1 MTTKAEKVAVFRFG
15 VIAPLVCRL
24 FENEQQKR
32 QVRREILEKLWKH
45 PDGGLKRVSERAL
58 RYWLSRYRQHG
69 LDGLYD
75 SLRKARASKGVCRAL
90 SPKLLEAAADLR
102 KELPSRSVRSLIK
115 LLGQRGFDIAGISER
130 TLSRQLKERGVTRQR
145 LERGEGYFQRWEQ
158 VRANDLW
165 QGDTAHGVWLPD
177 PNDPKK
183 VKRTKLI
190 AFIDDA
196 TRVCT
201 HAEFYFD
208 ERLPSLIDTF
218 SKALLKRGRPCRLLL
233 DNAFIY
239 HSNTLEGMCSELQVE
254 LSFCRPRRPQ
264 GKGKIERWILSTKT
278 GFYGEAA
285 RAGLTTLEDLNRYF
299 QAWLAKEYHER
310 VHSELN
316 MTPLER
322 WQMDAHI
329 IRSVSPEEI
338 RRALMLRARRRVHE
352 NTCTVSLEGEE
363 YQTSPPY
370 AGQMVEVRWHPDNFE
385 EIEIWHEGCFV
396 EIAQRVTRSIH
407 VDVKMRVNTEE
418 PSYPPLTSSKQ
429 YLGSLDAQRIEE
441 APGIARIG
449 ELLTCDEFI
458 QLVAVAL
465 KKQLQPAENDRLR
478 LFFVRFAPIK
488 RSLAEAALVQAVDV
502 KGTKLHLR
510 YYLQHLEQVI
520 QSGRRK

>member
-1 MTTKAEKVAVFRFG
+1 MTTKAERLAVFRFAA
-15 VIAPLVCRL
+15 IAPLVCRI
-24 FENEQQKR
+24 FDNEQQRR
-32 QVRREILEKLWKH
+32 QVRQEILEKLWKH
-45 PDGGLKRVSERAL
+45 PDGILKRVSERAL
-58 RYWLSRYRQHG
+58 RYWLKRYRENG

-90 SPKLLEAAADLR
+90 SPKLIEAAADLR
-102 KELPSRSVRSLIK
+102 RELPSRSVRALIK
-115 LLGQRGFDIAGISER
+115 LLAKRGFDTTGISER
-130 TLSRQLKERGVTRQR
+130 TLSRQLKQQGITRQK

-158 VRANDLW
+158 VHANDLW

-183 VKRTKLI
+183 LKRTKLI

-208 ERLPSLIDTF
+208 EKLPSLIDTF

-239 HSNTLEGMCSELQVE
+239 HSNTLDGMCAELQVE

-264 GKGKIERWILSTKT
+264 GKGKIERWILSAKT

-285 RAGLTTLEDLNRYF
+285 RAGLTTLDDLNRYF
-299 QAWLAKEYHER
+299 QAWLSKEYHER
-310 VHSELN
+310 SHSELG

-322 WQMDAHI
+322 WQKDLGV
-329 IRSVSPEEI
+329 IRPVSPEEI
-338 RRALMLRARRRVHE
+338 RRALMLRARRRVHD
-352 NTCTVSLEGEE
+352 NTCTIALEGEE
-363 YQTSPPY
+363 YQASPPY
-370 AGQMVEVRWHPDNFE
+370 AGQLVEVRWHPDNFE

-396 EIAQRVTRSIH
+396 EIARRVTRSFQ
-407 VDVKMRVNTEE
+407 VETKMCVNTEE
-418 PSYPPLTSSKQ
+418 PSYLPLTSSKQ
-429 YLGSLDAQRIEE
+429 YLGDLE
-441 APGIARIG
+441 ATRVKESPGVVRIG
-449 ELLTCDEFI
+449 DLLSCDEFI
-458 QLVAVAL
+458 RLVANVL
-465 KKQLQPAENDRLR
+465 QKQLQPVENDRLH

-488 RSLAEAALVQAVDV
+488 SVLAEDALAQAVDV
-502 KGTKLHLR
+502 KGHKLHLR

-520 QSGRRK
+520 QSARRK